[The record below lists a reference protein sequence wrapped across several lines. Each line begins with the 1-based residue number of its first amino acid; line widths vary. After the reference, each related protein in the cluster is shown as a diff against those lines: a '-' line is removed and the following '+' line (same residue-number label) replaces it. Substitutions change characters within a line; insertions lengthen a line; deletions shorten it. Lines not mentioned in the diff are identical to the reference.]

1 MSYAVELWATA
12 ELRDGRAERAG
23 QLYALANRG
32 YREVGYRLWRT
43 DAEEH
48 DQFDAELRAALGE
61 RYEQVL
67 AQAKC
72 LRIRSPKGGEI
83 HTKITRLSAPQS
95 GATNSSLTHPRS

>member
-67 AQAKC
+67 AQANTVDWERAVDE
-72 LRIRSPKGGEI
+72 LVEADPATQQFTDSGGA
-83 HTKITRLSAPQS
+83 HQQALA
-95 GATNSSLTHPRS
+95 